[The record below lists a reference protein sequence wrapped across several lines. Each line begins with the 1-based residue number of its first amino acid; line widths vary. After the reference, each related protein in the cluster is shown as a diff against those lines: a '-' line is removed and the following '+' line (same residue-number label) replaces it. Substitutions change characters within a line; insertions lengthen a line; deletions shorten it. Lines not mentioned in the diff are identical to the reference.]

1 MPLVSP
7 SRMTIFLALHLAQ
20 FKWLQIFLGHSM
32 KGKITPVPYEVP
44 FPYLVC
50 IRNVSGSVQ
59 IPGKKSMKIN

>member
-44 FPYLVC
+44 FPISSASEMCLVQYKYQ
-50 IRNVSGSVQ
+50 V
-59 IPGKKSMKIN
+59 KSR